1 MSVLKTSPDLKQ
13 IIKKAVERIGED
25 HAKSRDHKYDYH
37 GMTLKNEDLVIEEA
51 LKEAA
56 NEMAEKMVLE
66 NTIDGMVKSTIKEI
80 GGGSGFEI
88 PQGGSD
94 SLKKFNKRQEMGEQL
109 EGEDYKNIDLT
120 SAPNKR
126 YADFKSSE
134 SWGKLSKYLDTA
146 TVWADIDGNTKED
159 AENIG
164 WNEELWNGPGL
175 KQNIQELESEPI
187 YGLWLAGFLYGN
199 IAFDDNTQLAQ
210 AEPTLDESTTNT
222 IKKLVSKKLKKQIRI
237 KENTQGKFTNSPVKS
252 GAVPGL
258 DAYEKAIK
266 KSKTDTD
273 GYLKDTKKKFEDYA
287 DIENNSKPEFPHQ
300 NNSKTADADGQF
312 QYYRNDDEQEEYIDD
327 NRGMGLQDADGVMD
341 LEKLSDYLDGSSTT
355 GNAQVDSDGNALGNV
370 TKSDLGKKIEKTTK
384 RKKKKTD
391 DALNSMSND
400 KRYVPNI
407 QKVKT
412 VKEDVAIDMKN
423 MKKLWTYNKKTQ

>member
-80 GGGSGFEI
+80 GSGSGFVNN
-88 PQGGSD
+88 QGESD
-94 SLKKFNKRQEMGEQL
+94 RLKKFNKIQEIGEQK
-109 EGEDYKNIDLT
+109 EVTASGST
-120 SAPNKR
+120 SG
-126 YADFKSSE
+126 S
-134 SWGKLSKYLDTA
+134 
-146 TVWADIDGNTKED
+146 TKM
-159 AENIG
+159 
-164 WNEELWNGPGL
+164 
-175 KQNIQELESEPI
+175 
-187 YGLWLAGFLYGN
+187 
-199 IAFDDNTQLAQ
+199 
-210 AEPTLDESTTNT
+210 DESTTNT
-222 IKKLVSKKLKKQIRI
+222 IKKLVNKKLKEQIRI

-258 DAYEKAIK
+258 DAYEKATKQSK
-266 KSKTDTD
+266 KD
-273 GYLKDTKKKFEDYA
+273 GDSYLKDTKKKFEDYS
-287 DIENNSKPEFPHQ
+287 DFENNSKPEFPNQ

-327 NRGMGLQDADGVMD
+327 NRGMGLQDADGVLD

-355 GNAQVDSDGNALGNV
+355 GNAQVDADGNALGNV
-370 TKSDLGKKIEKTTK
+370 TVSDLGKKIEKTTR
-384 RKKKKTD
+384 RKKKKND
-391 DALNSMSND
+391 DAINSMSND
-400 KRYVPNI
+400 RRYSPNI

-412 VKEDVAIDMKN
+412 VKEDVAIDMEN
-423 MKKLWTYNKKTQ
+423 MKKLWAYNKKTQ